1 MRSADQGARH
11 MSERRKHTRETY
23 NDSIEFVV
31 LEETEAGLD
40 RKHAHG
46 TIVDVSI
53 GGVGLQT
60 SYVLQ
65 AGHVIEWDDKHEK
78 GKLHIALVKWSRKIE
93 DFHRA
98 GLLFI

>member
-1 MRSADQGARH
+1 MK
-11 MSERRKHTRETY
+11 ERRKYKRELY
-23 NDSIEFVV
+23 NATIEFVV
-31 LEETEAGLD
+31 LEETEVGLD
-40 RKHAHG
+40 RRHADG
-46 TIVDVSI
+46 TIVDKSI

-60 SYVLQ
+60 SYALQ
-65 AGHVIEWDDKHEK
+65 AGHVVEWDDKHEK

>member
-1 MRSADQGARH
+1 MHSADQGARH

-31 LEETEAGLD
+31 LEETDDGLD

-46 TIVDVSI
+46 TIVDVSSVGI
-53 GGVGLQT
+53 GLQT
-60 SYVLQ
+60 HYALQ
-65 AGHVIEWDDKHEK
+65 EGHVVEWDDKHEK

-93 DFHRA
+93 DFYRA

>member
-1 MRSADQGARH
+1 ME
-11 MSERRKHTRETY
+11 ERRQHKRQPYGDT
-23 NDSIEFVV
+23 IEFIV
-31 LEETEAGLD
+31 LEETDEGLD
-40 RKHAHG
+40 KKHAHG
-46 TIVDVSI
+46 TIIDISNV
-53 GGVGLQT
+53 GLGLQT
-60 SYVLQ
+60 SYRLH